1 MELSAVVEQEEV
13 VLTEPESEEADETF
27 YMNRLLMV
35 GTEGTLPDSPHINP
49 GSSYDNVISPQI
61 EVLPKRCQKRLL
73 ENQLVDGSLLV
84 HSAWE
89 DAVNKDGDNLTNVD
103 HMTDTA
109 APRIKTQKRQRT
121 CTKNVRIGQNTS
133 PLKWLLRSSCK
144 PYPQQS
150 EENQQKGKSKT
161 KITKVTSKKRQN
173 SKDSS
178 SKKSVPRRRV
188 IVSHSSRGGQQSP
201 GDKLSSSLA
210 INKPKTGKVLN
221 MKSIHKR
228 NRFGETRLHT
238 SARNGDVQSVDNMI
252 KVGACVNVADN
263 AGWTPLHEA
272 VLHGH
277 YTIVKTLLKAGAE
290 VDHAGYNR
298 ITPLQDAVLLGNL
311 EVTELLLKHNA
322 DPLLKNNKGEAAID
336 INKDLN
342 VQNLLRKYISTT
354 QTMCLSDQRVPI
366 AESCVESGIED
377 SGRRHCREARQSA
390 EKDEATT
397 NQQSTKT
404 EASVGPDAEDKEN
417 VQDSSFDGEGSSK
430 VSPALTMPLQEGQ
443 AKKVILAGSLL
454 AHDGSLHIQDPEHL
468 IPDTTSS
475 MASDSESDVTVDY
488 IETHSS
494 SPGHWFLSATQ
505 DFSGS
510 LHRLV
515 AEITRR
521 DANSLDAD
529 PHASQSLVSAAK
541 KSNLIRS
548 KDSQRNITDSASKR
562 SLDGSRDDQET
573 VSRKK
578 IRRISVTNKNEAFL
592 DYLLN
597 FDLNSVCVANSGSGN
612 ESVAKKGSDGSASYA
627 YASPIHNNVSKNH
640 LTASAI
646 SQKDTCASQTQIDSP
661 VDSSVSLLAPCL
673 NHLSASDL
681 EEQPMVGEPLRAVML
696 SPLPSTGTNLES
708 ADCESPSLLTGT
720 YRIHDQVLTCSP
732 EPHVRL
738 NVFEQSE
745 VTDESLKTSR
755 SIKETSKSVTSSPQM
770 CVGGDIRK
778 QKALPL
784 LNLSSGSI
792 TKDDASELCQTNIDT
807 VNNLPSNEMLSS
819 SEETITPSLHLSYG
833 NLLHSRIDK
842 LVTPTKQVQQR
853 QDNRDSVNS
862 QLSCTQAPASPSK
875 TCSIVSTEIQ
885 DGGQSGLRLVETI
898 LETEKKNTITP
909 DVNVPEPLLVLTL
922 PCAKDD
928 STDVEN
934 DDAAVSTDS
943 DCTVV
948 EEPES
953 NKTTDKKVE
962 DVAVCQLNQND
973 ISVAIISDEEQC
985 IEMHGLQRAP
995 DAIQEPSVSTDSD
1008 CTAVEEPELKKTTDK
1023 DVKNVACQLNQID
1036 VPVAIICDEE
1046 QYIEKHG
1053 LHRAPDERGTGEQ
1066 RENTADPLDTG
1077 TSVSILRDLAQ
1088 KPLCLLPTSD
1098 NNQESS
1104 DSVKEHNLQIAV
1116 ENEEVSFTDKLISQH
1131 QKKTEISTSDV
1142 RKMSSKFKLDKHSNS
1157 VNAGWTSL
1165 HKATSTAGH
1174 VDVLEQHLHAGADV
1188 KRPSPDGVS
1197 PPHSSI
1203 FCRHYE
1209 HDTNPHDKQGSG
1221 CLPHEHKLQ
1230 DNHICKT
1237 PPSAFCSEGNTSGHK
1252 KDSSGSSVLCEEM
1265 FLPLTLQEVEEK
1277 QNEMLAWSLNEPEDR
1292 DRFTV
1297 TLLETQ
1303 TVLNNVFFKQHVE
1316 KIHLSKEARTTPNS
1330 IHDGQLSQALLDFA
1344 SRHKYLLML
1353 LQKQNEL
1360 LKHKLKMSTDQHCSS
1375 SNTSTE
1381 ISALNDPKHSLPD
1394 TDQDEE
1400 HSNVCHHNYSTSN
1413 HSHLESQSVTSNLAC
1428 PSLLSER
1435 PATPDDN
1442 RISRGL
1448 NRKGV
1453 IQPEDNTLEVPLMG
1467 SSQESS
1473 LKHTRG
1479 KTSSAAKHKVM
1490 TRGSKTPKDCSLTAV
1505 FSSRSGPQQQQVHA
1519 PGLTCTR
1526 SSAEGVAWLR
1536 K

>member
-103 HMTDTA
+103 HMT
-109 APRIKTQKRQRT
+109 
-121 CTKNVRIGQNTS
+121 
-133 PLKWLLRSSCK
+133 
-144 PYPQQS
+144 
-150 EENQQKGKSKT
+150 
-161 KITKVTSKKRQN
+161 
-173 SKDSS
+173 
-178 SKKSVPRRRV
+178 
-188 IVSHSSRGGQQSP
+188 
-201 GDKLSSSLA
+201 
-210 INKPKTGKVLN
+210 
-221 MKSIHKR
+221 
-228 NRFGETRLHT
+228 
-238 SARNGDVQSVDNMI
+238 
-252 KVGACVNVADN
+252 
-263 AGWTPLHEA
+263 GWTPLHEA

-521 DANSLDAD
+521 DANSLDED

-792 TKDDASELCQTNIDT
+792 AKDDASELCQTNIDT

-928 STDVEN
+928 STD
-934 DDAAVSTDS
+934 
-943 DCTVV
+943 
-948 EEPES
+948 
-953 NKTTDKKVE
+953 
-962 DVAVCQLNQND
+962 
-973 ISVAIISDEEQC
+973 
-985 IEMHGLQRAP
+985 
-995 DAIQEPSVSTDSD
+995 EPSVSTDSD

-1381 ISALNDPKHSLPD
+1381 ISALNDPKHSLPV

-1526 SSAEGVAWLR
+1526 SSAEASLAKETIKSIRSIRLIRDEEFLPCYLMDRYWNLFIQSEDWVF
-1536 K
+1536 

>member
-1 MELSAVVEQEEV
+1 
-13 VLTEPESEEADETF
+13 
-27 YMNRLLMV
+27 
-35 GTEGTLPDSPHINP
+35 
-49 GSSYDNVISPQI
+49 
-61 EVLPKRCQKRLL
+61 
-73 ENQLVDGSLLV
+73 
-84 HSAWE
+84 
-89 DAVNKDGDNLTNVD
+89 
-103 HMTDTA
+103 
-109 APRIKTQKRQRT
+109 
-121 CTKNVRIGQNTS
+121 
-133 PLKWLLRSSCK
+133 
-144 PYPQQS
+144 
-150 EENQQKGKSKT
+150 
-161 KITKVTSKKRQN
+161 
-173 SKDSS
+173 
-178 SKKSVPRRRV
+178 
-188 IVSHSSRGGQQSP
+188 
-201 GDKLSSSLA
+201 
-210 INKPKTGKVLN
+210 
-221 MKSIHKR
+221 
-228 NRFGETRLHT
+228 
-238 SARNGDVQSVDNMI
+238 
-252 KVGACVNVADN
+252 
-263 AGWTPLHEA
+263 
-272 VLHGH
+272 
-277 YTIVKTLLKAGAE
+277 
-290 VDHAGYNR
+290 
-298 ITPLQDAVLLGNL
+298 
-311 EVTELLLKHNA
+311 
-322 DPLLKNNKGEAAID
+322 
-336 INKDLN
+336 
-342 VQNLLRKYISTT
+342 
-354 QTMCLSDQRVPI
+354 
-366 AESCVESGIED
+366 
-377 SGRRHCREARQSA
+377 
-390 EKDEATT
+390 
-397 NQQSTKT
+397 
-404 EASVGPDAEDKEN
+404 
-417 VQDSSFDGEGSSK
+417 
-430 VSPALTMPLQEGQ
+430 
-443 AKKVILAGSLL
+443 
-454 AHDGSLHIQDPEHL
+454 
-468 IPDTTSS
+468 
-475 MASDSESDVTVDY
+475 
-488 IETHSS
+488 
-494 SPGHWFLSATQ
+494 
-505 DFSGS
+505 
-510 LHRLV
+510 
-515 AEITRR
+515 
-521 DANSLDAD
+521 
-529 PHASQSLVSAAK
+529 
-541 KSNLIRS
+541 
-548 KDSQRNITDSASKR
+548 
-562 SLDGSRDDQET
+562 
-573 VSRKK
+573 
-578 IRRISVTNKNEAFL
+578 
-592 DYLLN
+592 
-597 FDLNSVCVANSGSGN
+597 
-612 ESVAKKGSDGSASYA
+612 
-627 YASPIHNNVSKNH
+627 
-640 LTASAI
+640 
-646 SQKDTCASQTQIDSP
+646 
-661 VDSSVSLLAPCL
+661 
-673 NHLSASDL
+673 
-681 EEQPMVGEPLRAVML
+681 MVGEPLRAVML

-720 YRIHDQVLTCSP
+720 YRIRDQGLTCSP

-770 CVGGDIRK
+770 CVGGDNRK

-862 QLSCTQAPASPSK
+862 QLSCSQAPASPSK

-928 STDVEN
+928 STD
-934 DDAAVSTDS
+934 DASVSTDS

-985 IEMHGLQRAP
+985 IEMHGLQRVP

-1104 DSVKEHNLQIAV
+1104 DSVKKHNLQIAV

-1157 VNAGWTSL
+1157 VNAGWTPL

-1381 ISALNDPKHSLPD
+1381 ISALNDPKHSLPV

-1526 SSAEGVAWLR
+1526 SSAEASLAKETIKSIRSIRLIRDEEFLPCYLMDRYWNLFIQSEDWVF
-1536 K
+1536 